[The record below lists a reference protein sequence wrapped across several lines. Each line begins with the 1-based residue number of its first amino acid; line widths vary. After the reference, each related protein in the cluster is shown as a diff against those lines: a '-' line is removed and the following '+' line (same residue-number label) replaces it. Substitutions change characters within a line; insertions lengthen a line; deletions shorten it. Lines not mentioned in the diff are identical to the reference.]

1 MYILHTLYQ
10 YVIYVYMYIYYICI
24 HTHTH
29 TKCDFRQMHNGS
41 KPQFLPLQ
49 NGFDNDNT
57 YFMETLWNKVCKV
70 DSVWSLMKLQKMV
83 ASTVS
88 QLHSSTMGALVR
100 W

>member
-1 MYILHTLYQ
+1 MLYM
-10 YVIYVYMYIYYICI
+10 YVYYIRI
-24 HTHTH
+24 HTH

-41 KPQFLPLQ
+41 KCQFLPLQ

-57 YFMETLWNKVCKV
+57 YFMETLWNKVCEV